1 MWQHDLAR
9 TDTLKIV
16 LFCIYQQKLF
26 AVESLPTSSQSR
38 QVTAEEEE
46 VFSDSF
52 FTDDDHND
60 TDFEPSKQETPD
72 PSSEELPSSCEQ
84 TDLDP
89 IKSCKLLVFW
99 CMLLP
104 LFTIC
109 RNHGCGAHVDSN
121 NISLQ
126 LKGACAIVT
135 STCNNNH
142 TTKV

>member
-1 MWQHDLAR
+1 M
-9 TDTLKIV
+9 T
-16 LFCIYQQKLF
+16 
-26 AVESLPTSSQSR
+26 P
-38 QVTAEEEE
+38 EEEE
-46 VFSDSF
+46 IFSDSF
-52 FTDDDHND
+52 CTDEDHND
-60 TDFEPSKQETPD
+60 PDFELETPD
-72 PSSEELPSSCEQ
+72 QSSEELTSSFEQ

-89 IKSCKLLVFW
+89 IKSTKLIVFW
-99 CMLLP
+99 SMLLP

-109 RNHGCGAHVDSN
+109 RNNGCGAHVDNS

>member
-1 MWQHDLAR
+1 M
-9 TDTLKIV
+9 
-16 LFCIYQQKLF
+16 
-26 AVESLPTSSQSR
+26 
-38 QVTAEEEE
+38 TAEEEE
-46 VFSDSF
+46 AFSDSF
-52 FTDDDHND
+52 CTDENPDDP
-60 TDFEPSKQETPD
+60 DFEPSKLETPD
-72 PSSEELPSSCEQ
+72 QSSEELPGSFDQ
-84 TDLDP
+84 TDHDP
-89 IKSCKLLVFW
+89 VKSTKLIVFW

-135 STCNNNH
+135 ATCNNNH